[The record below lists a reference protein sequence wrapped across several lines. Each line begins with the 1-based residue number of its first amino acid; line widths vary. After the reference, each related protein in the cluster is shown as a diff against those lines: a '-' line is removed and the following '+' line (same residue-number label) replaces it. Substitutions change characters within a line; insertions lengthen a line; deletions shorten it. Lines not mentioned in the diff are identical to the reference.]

1 MAKGQSSTEYLVILA
16 VVVIIALAVVGVL
29 GGFPTLTKGVS
40 TKDSLAYWQS
50 ADIGIERPYL
60 GVNTSA
66 TSRSSLVLRNNQNF
80 GVTVTGILFGGATA
94 QNLTSSGL
102 PATLSPGQTITV
114 VITTNATN
122 PCSSLNSASS
132 GSTFSPTVQISY
144 QDASTVSNTYSF
156 TGAKPLVGT
165 CQ

>member
-50 ADIGIERPYL
+50 ADIGVEKPYL
-60 GVNTSA
+60 KVAGA
-66 TSRSSLVLRNNQNF
+66 SSFVIRNNQNF
-80 GVTVTGILFGGATA
+80 GIAFTNLT
-94 QNLTSSGL
+94 LTSSNGVVYNDTL
-102 PATLSPGQTITV
+102 VTLSPGQT
-114 VITTNATN
+114 ATLSVN
-122 PCSSLNSASS
+122 STSAHPCSGASA
-132 GSTFSPTVQISY
+132 GVSTFSPSVVISY
-144 QDASTVSNTYSF
+144 KDASATSNTYSF
-156 TGAKPLVGT
+156 SGAKPLVGT

>member
-1 MAKGQSSTEYLVILA
+1 MAAQKRAQSSTEYLVILA

-50 ADIGIERPYL
+50 GDIGVERPYL
-60 GVNTSA
+60 SVAQTS
-66 TSRSSLVLRNNQNF
+66 SIVLRNNQNF
-80 GVTVTGILFGGATA
+80 GVTVTNVTFNTA
-94 QNLTSSGL
+94 LAYNGSSSF
-102 PATLSPGQTITV
+102 TLSPGQTATVTIT
-114 VITTNATN
+114 NGPTN
-122 PCSSLNSASS
+122 PCNGQTAGSS
-132 GSTFSPTVQISY
+132 TYSPTVKITY
-144 QDASTVSNTYSF
+144 YDTSNTVNTYQF